1 MTCPITRTGSCGT
14 YQYPP
19 MFLLVIV
26 PFTVLS
32 PESATWAWIA
42 VSVLCLVVAVAVMP
56 VPFEARLITLALA
69 GTSWP
74 MLFAI
79 KVGAV
84 GPLLLL
90 VFAAAW
96 RWMDRPV
103 RLALAVAVGALVK
116 LQPALLVLWMVL
128 TRRWRA
134 ATLTVGGGRDRRGDG
149 SPDRQPELD
158 RLLHD
163 GADAVGQRPRRPGAT
178 SPQRPSPTTSARR
191 RPWRAG
197 SALPTRSA
205 CCCWWSWPR
214 DAPRGCLAARDGGGE
229 PDRRA
234 CDVGPL
240 HRRAVSPDRLAAGN
254 DTCGGCSRSA
264 LPSTR
269 CSCFLSRR
277 SCTWWRWTS

>member
-1 MTCPITRTGSCGT
+1 
-14 YQYPP
+14 

-56 VPFEARLITLALA
+56 VPFDARLITLALA

-116 LQPALLVLWMVL
+116 LQPALLVLWM
-128 TRRWRA
+128 
-134 ATLTVGGGRDRRGDG
+134 G
-149 SPDRQPELD
+149 
-158 RLLHD
+158 
-163 GADAVGQRPRRPGAT
+163 
-178 SPQRPSPTTSARR
+178 
-191 RPWRAG
+191 
-197 SALPTRSA
+197 
-205 CCCWWSWPR
+205 
-214 DAPRGCLAARDGGGE
+214 
-229 PDRRA
+229 
-234 CDVGPL
+234 
-240 HRRAVSPDRLAAGN
+240 
-254 DTCGGCSRSA
+254 
-264 LPSTR
+264 
-269 CSCFLSRR
+269 
-277 SCTWWRWTS
+277 